1 MMVRALALMA
11 LALGA
16 APLAAQQ
23 GGGMRGGGMMMGAAP
38 DVEQLTTALA
48 LTPEQVTKAKM
59 LVATLDSTVKPTR
72 DWVQAQMQTGGM
84 AAMRD
89 NPTARDSMMKMR
101 TARTMFDAEFK
112 KLLTPEQVTK
122 YDAWL
127 AEQRPRRPMGG
138 GN

>member
-1 MMVRALALMA
+1 MKVRALALVA

-38 DVEQLTTALA
+38 DLAQLETALT
-48 LTPEQVTKAKM
+48 LTPEQVTKAKA

-72 DWVQAQMQTGGM
+72 DWVQAQMQNGGM

-89 NPTARDSMMKMR
+89 NPAARDSLTKMR
-101 TARTMFDAEFK
+101 TARTTFDESFK
-112 KLLTPEQVTK
+112 KLLTPEQATK
-122 YDAWL
+122 YDTWL

>member
-48 LTPEQVTKAKM
+48 LTPEQVTKAKA

-84 AAMRD
+84 AAMR
-89 NPTARDSMMKMR
+89 
-101 TARTMFDAEFK
+101 
-112 KLLTPEQVTK
+112 
-122 YDAWL
+122 
-127 AEQRPRRPMGG
+127 
-138 GN
+138 